1 MRRSF
6 DRAKRDRTSKDNRI
20 RQERM
25 EGREAKRNRMIRKKT
40 VEAWMDVIVYA
51 VLKVYQNLK
60 NKGNS
65 KVWKQMLA
73 IAFFD

>member
-1 MRRSF
+1 
-6 DRAKRDRTSKDNRI
+6 
-20 RQERM
+20 M
-25 EGREAKRNRMIRKKT
+25 EGREAKRDRMIRKKT

>member
-1 MRRSF
+1 
-6 DRAKRDRTSKDNRI
+6 
-20 RQERM
+20 
-25 EGREAKRNRMIRKKT
+25 MIRKKT

-73 IAFFD
+73 IAFLIESSLGKVKHKTACQISGQMLFFL